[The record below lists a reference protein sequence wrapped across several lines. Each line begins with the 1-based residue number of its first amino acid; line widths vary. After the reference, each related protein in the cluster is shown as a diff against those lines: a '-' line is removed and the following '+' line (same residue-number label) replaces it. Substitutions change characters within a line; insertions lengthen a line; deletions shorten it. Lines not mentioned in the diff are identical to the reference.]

1 MMPDRDATHAAAA
14 VDNDTP
20 AGPRPLWRNRA
31 YMLLWGGQLV
41 SDLGSGISGLAAP
54 LLILALTNSPALAG
68 VAGTVGAIA
77 YLVFALPAG
86 ALIDRWD
93 RKRVMMLCDA
103 GRALSLVTI
112 PIAAAIGRLTV
123 WQLYAT
129 TAIESSLYVFFSIAQ
144 VAALPRVVPREQLAD
159 ASAQN
164 TGGSIA
170 ATILAPSVGG
180 FLYQAAG
187 RTVPF
192 LADAVS
198 YAASVL
204 SLALIRVPF
213 QEQRVARPRHLRAE
227 IAEGV
232 IWLWRQPLIRYMAFV
247 ISGLRGVGVGQALI
261 IIVLARQQHASP
273 AVIGLIFSIGS
284 VGGVIGSLIAPY
296 IQRRFSFGQVT
307 ITALWVEAALWP
319 CLAFAPNP
327 LLLGLVVAALSIM
340 GPSANAVQLGY
351 RLSLIP
357 DHLQGRVNSA
367 FRLLAHACEPIGAAG
382 AGILLEKVGGTAT
395 ALIFSAAV
403 AGLAIVTT
411 LNRQVRTANVSAQIE
426 AAP

>member
-144 VAALPRVVPREQLAD
+144 VAALPRVVGRRQRAEHGGQHRRDDPRAVRGRLPLPGRWAD
-159 ASAQN
+159 
-164 TGGSIA
+164 GP
-170 ATILAPSVGG
+170 LPRRRRVVRR
-180 FLYQAAG
+180 F
-187 RTVPF
+187 R
-192 LADAVS
+192 
-198 YAASVL
+198 
-204 SLALIRVPF
+204 AL
-213 QEQRVARPRHLRAE
+213 ARPHPRA
-227 IAEGV
+227 V
-232 IWLWRQPLIRYMAFV
+232 P
-247 ISGLRGVGVGQALI
+247 
-261 IIVLARQQHASP
+261 
-273 AVIGLIFSIGS
+273 
-284 VGGVIGSLIAPY
+284 
-296 IQRRFSFGQVT
+296 
-307 ITALWVEAALWP
+307 
-319 CLAFAPNP
+319 
-327 LLLGLVVAALSIM
+327 
-340 GPSANAVQLGY
+340 
-351 RLSLIP
+351 
-357 DHLQGRVNSA
+357 
-367 FRLLAHACEPIGAAG
+367 GAAG
-382 AGILLEKVGGTAT
+382 
-395 ALIFSAAV
+395 SAA
-403 AGLAIVTT
+403 
-411 LNRQVRTANVSAQIE
+411 
-426 AAP
+426 APPPR

>member
-1 MMPDRDATHAAAA
+1 MRPEHDATQAAAL
-14 VDNDTP
+14 DNATP
-20 AGPRPLWRNRA
+20 ARSLWRNRA

-54 LLILALTNSPALAG
+54 LLILALTNSPVLAG
-68 VAGTVGAIA
+68 VAGSVGAVA
-77 YLVFALPAG
+77 YLIVALPAG

-112 PIAAAIGRLTV
+112 PIAAAVGRLTV

-129 TAIESSLYVFFSIAQ
+129 TAVESSLYVFFSIAQ

-164 TGGSIA
+164 TGGNIA
-170 ATILAPSVGG
+170 AAILAPSVGG

-192 LADAVS
+192 LADALS

-204 SLALIRVPF
+204 SLTLIRVPF
-213 QEQRVARPRHLRAE
+213 QEQRTARPRHLRAE

-232 IWLWRQPLIRYMAFV
+232 AWLWRQPLIRYMAFL
-247 ISGLRGVGVGQALI
+247 ISGLRGVGVGQALV
-261 IIVLARQQHASP
+261 IIVLARHQHASP
-273 AVIGLIFSIGS
+273 ALIGLIFSIGS
-284 VGGVIGSLIAPY
+284 VGGVAGAFLAPF

-307 ITALWVEAALWP
+307 ITSLWVEALLWP
-319 CLAFAPNP
+319 CLALAPNP
-327 LLLGLVVAALSIM
+327 LLLGLVVAGMSVI

-382 AGILLEKVGGTAT
+382 TGVLLEKAGGAAT
-395 ALIFSAAV
+395 ALIFSAV
-403 AGLAIVTT
+403 VLGLAVVTT
-411 LNRQVRTANVSAQIE
+411 LNRQVRTADVSAHGA

>member
-20 AGPRPLWRNRA
+20 AGPRPLWRNHA

-232 IWLWRQPLIRYMAFV
+232 IWLWR
-247 ISGLRGVGVGQALI
+247 
-261 IIVLARQQHASP
+261 
-273 AVIGLIFSIGS
+273 
-284 VGGVIGSLIAPY
+284 
-296 IQRRFSFGQVT
+296 
-307 ITALWVEAALWP
+307 
-319 CLAFAPNP
+319 
-327 LLLGLVVAALSIM
+327 
-340 GPSANAVQLGY
+340 
-351 RLSLIP
+351 
-357 DHLQGRVNSA
+357 
-367 FRLLAHACEPIGAAG
+367 
-382 AGILLEKVGGTAT
+382 
-395 ALIFSAAV
+395 
-403 AGLAIVTT
+403 
-411 LNRQVRTANVSAQIE
+411 
-426 AAP
+426 

>member
-1 MMPDRDATHAAAA
+1 MRPEHDAAQAAAL
-14 VDNDTP
+14 DNATP
-20 AGPRPLWRNRA
+20 ARSRSLWRNRA

-68 VAGTVGAIA
+68 VAGSVGAVA
-77 YLVFALPAG
+77 YLIVALPAG

-112 PIAAAIGRLTV
+112 PIAAALGRLTV

-129 TAIESSLYVFFSIAQ
+129 TAVESSLYVFFSIAQ

-164 TGGSIA
+164 TGGTIA
-170 ATILAPSVGG
+170 AAILAPSVGG

-192 LADAVS
+192 LADALS

-204 SLALIRVPF
+204 SLTLIRVPF
-213 QEQRVARPRHLRAE
+213 QEQRTARPRHLRAE

-232 IWLWRQPLIRYMAFV
+232 AWLWRQPLIRYMAV
-247 ISGLRGVGVGQALI
+247 LISGLRGVGVGQALVI
-261 IIVLARQQHASP
+261 LVLARHQHASP
-273 AVIGLIFSIGS
+273 ALIGLIFSIGS
-284 VGGVIGSLIAPY
+284 VGGVAGAFLAPF

-307 ITALWVEAALWP
+307 ITSLWVEALLWP
-319 CLAFAPNP
+319 CLALAPNP
-327 LLLGLVVAALSIM
+327 LLLGLVVAGMSVI

-382 AGILLEKVGGTAT
+382 TGVLLEKAGGVAT
-395 ALIFSAAV
+395 ALIFSAV
-403 AGLAIVTT
+403 VLGLAVVTT
-411 LNRQVRTANVSAQIE
+411 LNRQVRTADVSAHG
-426 AAP
+426 AVAP

>member
-1 MMPDRDATHAAAA
+1 MRPEHDAAQAAAL
-14 VDNDTP
+14 DNATP
-20 AGPRPLWRNRA
+20 ARSRSLWRNRA

-68 VAGTVGAIA
+68 VAGSVGAVA
-77 YLVFALPAG
+77 YLIVALPAG

-112 PIAAAIGRLTV
+112 PIAAALGRLTV

-129 TAIESSLYVFFSIAQ
+129 TAVESSLYVFFSIAQ

-164 TGGSIA
+164 TGGTIA
-170 ATILAPSVGG
+170 AAILAPSVGG

-192 LADAVS
+192 LADALS

-204 SLALIRVPF
+204 SLTLIRVPF
-213 QEQRVARPRHLRAE
+213 QEQRTARPRHLRAE

-232 IWLWRQPLIRYMAFV
+232 AWLWRQPLIRYMAFL
-247 ISGLRGVGVGQALI
+247 ISGLRGVGVGQALV
-261 IIVLARQQHASP
+261 IIVLARHQHASP
-273 AVIGLIFSIGS
+273 ALIGLIFSIGS
-284 VGGVIGSLIAPY
+284 VGGVAGAFLAPF

-307 ITALWVEAALWP
+307 ITSLWVEALLWP
-319 CLAFAPNP
+319 CLALAPNP
-327 LLLGLVVAALSIM
+327 LLLGLVVAGMSVI

-382 AGILLEKVGGTAT
+382 TGVLLEKAGGVAT
-395 ALIFSAAV
+395 ALIFSAV
-403 AGLAIVTT
+403 VLGLAVVTT
-411 LNRQVRTANVSAQIE
+411 LNRQVRTADVSAHG
-426 AAP
+426 AVAP

>member
-1 MMPDRDATHAAAA
+1 MRPEHDAAQAAAL
-14 VDNDTP
+14 DNATP
-20 AGPRPLWRNRA
+20 ARSRSLWRNRA

-68 VAGTVGAIA
+68 VAGSVGAVA
-77 YLVFALPAG
+77 YLIVALPAG

-112 PIAAAIGRLTV
+112 PIAAALGRLTV

-129 TAIESSLYVFFSIAQ
+129 TAVESSLYVFFSIAQ

-164 TGGSIA
+164 TGGTIA
-170 ATILAPSVGG
+170 AAILAPSVGG

-192 LADAVS
+192 LADALS

-204 SLALIRVPF
+204 SLTLIRVPF
-213 QEQRVARPRHLRAE
+213 QEQRTARPRHLRAE

-232 IWLWRQPLIRYMAFV
+232 AWLWRQPLIRYMAV
-247 ISGLRGVGVGQALI
+247 LISGLRGVGVGQALVI
-261 IIVLARQQHASP
+261 LVLARHQHASP
-273 AVIGLIFSIGS
+273 ALIGLIFSIGS
-284 VGGVIGSLIAPY
+284 VGGVAGAFLAPF

-307 ITALWVEAALWP
+307 ITALWVEALLWP
-319 CLAFAPNP
+319 CLALAPNP
-327 LLLGLVVAALSIM
+327 LLLGLVVAGMSVI

-382 AGILLEKVGGTAT
+382 TGVLLEKAGGVAT
-395 ALIFSAAV
+395 ALIFSAV
-403 AGLAIVTT
+403 VLGLAVVTT
-411 LNRQVRTANVSAQIE
+411 LNRQVRTADVSAHG
-426 AAP
+426 AVAP

>member
-1 MMPDRDATHAAAA
+1 MRPEHDATQAAAL
-14 VDNDTP
+14 DNATP
-20 AGPRPLWRNRA
+20 VRSLWRNRA
-31 YMLLWGGQLV
+31 YMLLWSGQLV

-68 VAGTVGAIA
+68 VAGSVGAVA
-77 YLVFALPAG
+77 YLIVALPAG

-112 PIAAAIGRLTV
+112 PIAAALGRLTV

-144 VAALPRVVPREQLAD
+144 VAALPRVVPRKQLAD

-164 TGGSIA
+164 TGGTIA
-170 ATILAPSVGG
+170 AAILAPSVGG

-192 LADAVS
+192 LADALS

-204 SLALIRVPF
+204 SLTLIRVPF
-213 QEQRVARPRHLRAE
+213 QEQRTARPRHLRAE

-232 IWLWRQPLIRYMAFV
+232 AWLWRQPLIRYMAFL
-247 ISGLRGVGVGQALI
+247 ISGLRGVGVGQALV
-261 IIVLARQQHASP
+261 IIVLARHQHASP
-273 AVIGLIFSIGS
+273 ALIGLIFSIGS
-284 VGGVIGSLIAPY
+284 VGGVAGAFLAPF

-307 ITALWVEAALWP
+307 ITSLWVEALLWP
-319 CLAFAPNP
+319 CLALAPSP
-327 LLLGLVVAALSIM
+327 LLLGLVVAGMSVI

-382 AGILLEKVGGTAT
+382 TGVLLEKAGGAAT
-395 ALIFSAAV
+395 ALIFSAV
-403 AGLAIVTT
+403 VLGLAVVTT
-411 LNRQVRTANVSAQIE
+411 LNRQVRTADVSAHGA

>member
-1 MMPDRDATHAAAA
+1 MTPSPHAAR
-14 VDNDTP
+14 DQDP
-20 AGPRPLWRNRA
+20 PPPRRPLWRNRD
-31 YMLLWGGQLV
+31 YMLVWSGQLI
-41 SDLGSGISGLAAP
+41 SDLGSGISSFAAP
-54 LLILALTNSPALAG
+54 LLILALTGSPALAG
-68 VAGTVGAIA
+68 AGGAAGALA
-77 YLVFALPAG
+77 YLIFIFALPAG
-86 ALIDRWD
+86 VLIDRCD

-103 GRALSLVTI
+103 GRALSLITI
-112 PIAAAIGRLTV
+112 PIAAALGRLTV

-129 TAIESSLYVFFSIAQ
+129 TAVESSLYVFFSIAQ
-144 VAALPRVVPREQLAD
+144 IAALPRVVPTEQLAT

-164 TGGSIA
+164 QGGNIA

-180 FLYQAAG
+180 FLYQAIG

-204 SLALIRVPF
+204 SLTLIRVPF
-213 QEQRVARPRHLRAE
+213 QEQRTARPRRLRAE

-232 IWLWRQPLIRYMAFV
+232 GWLWRQPLIRYMAFLA
-247 ISGLRGVGVGQALI
+247 SGLHGVGAGQALI
-261 IIVLARQQHASP
+261 IIVLARHQHASP

-284 VGGVIGSLIAPY
+284 VGGVAGSLIAPY
-296 IQRRFSFGQVT
+296 IQKRFSFGQVT
-307 ITALWVEAALWP
+307 IASLWEEAILWP
-319 CLAFAPNP
+319 CLAIAPHP
-327 LLLGLVVAALSIM
+327 LLLGLVVAAMFVL

-382 AGILLEKVGGTAT
+382 AGILLEKTGGPAT
-395 ALIFSAAV
+395 ALIFSAVV
-403 AGLAIVTT
+403 AGLAVVTT
-411 LNRQVRTANVSAQIE
+411 VNAQVRTADVSIQADV
-426 AAP
+426 AP